1 MMSPM
6 LSGPKLPSEFQK
18 KPKNNPMR
26 MSRIL
31 VSPKALV
38 FISSFVWLSE
48 FPGPYL
54 YVELKRQALRMNKY
68 RSHVKKQSLFIPLK
82 SVLETV
88 LLKSPISSI
97 ESQLT
102 EDQRPTGPRVIGTIS
117 IAEMHK
123 IMKEGKIVSLV
134 VLWVFVTALELITVH
149 SSIDVSSTVGRWS
162 PPISTHR
169 ELRYGRYFT
178 RRCTGS

>member
-1 MMSPM
+1 
-6 LSGPKLPSEFQK
+6 
-18 KPKNNPMR
+18 MR
-26 MSRIL
+26 SSRIL

-97 ESQLT
+97 EGQLT
-102 EDQRPTGPRVIGTIS
+102 EDQRPTGPRVIGTVS

-162 PPISTHR
+162 PPISTHQ

>member
-18 KPKNNPMR
+18 RNQKQSYAHVPNFSK
-26 MSRIL
+26 SQ
-31 VSPKALV
+31 SASFHF
-38 FISSFVWLSE
+38 FIRLIEWISWTLF
-48 FPGPYL
+48 
-54 YVELKRQALRMNKY
+54 VELKRQALRMNKY

-97 ESQLT
+97 EGQLT
-102 EDQRPTGPRVIGTIS
+102 EDQRPTRPRVIGTVS

>member
-18 KPKNNPMR
+18 KTKNNPMR

-88 LLKSPISSI
+88 LLKSPIS
-97 ESQLT
+97 
-102 EDQRPTGPRVIGTIS
+102 
-117 IAEMHK
+117 
-123 IMKEGKIVSLV
+123 
-134 VLWVFVTALELITVH
+134 
-149 SSIDVSSTVGRWS
+149 
-162 PPISTHR
+162 
-169 ELRYGRYFT
+169 
-178 RRCTGS
+178 

>member
-1 MMSPM
+1 
-6 LSGPKLPSEFQK
+6 
-18 KPKNNPMR
+18 MR
-26 MSRIL
+26 SSRIL

-68 RSHVKKQSLFIPLK
+68 RSHVKKQSLFILLK

-97 ESQLT
+97 EGQLT
-102 EDQRPTGPRVIGTIS
+102 EDQRPTRVIGTVS
-117 IAEMHK
+117 IAEMHE

-134 VLWVFVTALELITVH
+134 VLWVFVTALE
-149 SSIDVSSTVGRWS
+149 
-162 PPISTHR
+162 
-169 ELRYGRYFT
+169 
-178 RRCTGS
+178 